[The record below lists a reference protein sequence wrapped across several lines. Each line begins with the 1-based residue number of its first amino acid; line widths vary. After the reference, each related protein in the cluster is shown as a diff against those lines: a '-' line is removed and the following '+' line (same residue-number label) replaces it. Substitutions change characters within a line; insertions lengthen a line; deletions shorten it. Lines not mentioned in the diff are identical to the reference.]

1 MIYDEDTGEVIKD
14 KFAQL
19 YFKDIEKLFRLTTKE
34 KDLLFL
40 MSKSIG
46 LGNKNSLNMT
56 PKRKKEFAKKIGVT
70 TSNSISNM
78 LRSMEGKDILKRT
91 EPEEYPN
98 RYTINPDIV
107 FSGNEHQRVKIL
119 IEYSE
124 GKRKLKSFS
133 SEDSLI
139 KYLKQNKKDK

>member
-1 MIYDEDTGEVIKD
+1 MIYDGETGEIIKD

-40 MSKSIG
+40 MVKSIG
-46 LGNKNSLNMT
+46 LGNKSSLNMT

-78 LRSMEGKDILKRT
+78 LRSMEGKDIIKRT

-98 RYTINPDIV
+98 RYTVNPSIL
-107 FSGNEHQRVKIL
+107 FSGNEYQRVKIL
-119 IEYSE
+119 IEYSK
-124 GKRKLKSFS
+124 GGRKLKSFS

-139 KYLKQNKKDK
+139 RYLSSNTEKE